1 MPRYA
6 VLLAL
11 LVQSTNTDAQTVLPA
26 ADRDTCASLMTRLAE
41 DFIPASG
48 AWTVTP
54 MKLDMCSLRSIKL
67 FAAAVAD
74 KCEARYL
81 LDMCSLR

>member
-1 MPRYA
+1 MTR
-6 VLLAL
+6 AL
-11 LVQSTNTDAQTVLPA
+11 QAMGATVVMGCP
-26 ADRDTCASLMTRLAE
+26 DRDTCASLMTRLAE

-74 KCEARYL
+74 KYEARYL
-81 LDMCSLR
+81 CVSWLYRAR